1 MLGTRTQAHVERAT
15 SRASAKRRWVSRER
29 DMMALT
35 ESTLRRMDMQDPQ
48 ELLVVAFEGEK
59 KAEEVLRELQK
70 LNHEHLVHLRN
81 AAIITRSHLGK
92 VEIHETHDFDAKQ
105 GAVAGALAG
114 GLLGMM
120 RGNLLEGAAIGV
132 AGGMIA
138 SKVVDLGFKDD
149 YLRELSQSLTP
160 NSSALVAIVQF
171 EHADQAMQELDL
183 RGGKII
189 RQTLPAD
196 VAQRIAAAVQG

>member
-1 MLGTRTQAHVERAT
+1 
-15 SRASAKRRWVSRER
+15 
-29 DMMALT
+29 
-35 ESTLRRMDMQDPQ
+35 MQDPQ

-59 KAEEVLRELQK
+59 KAEEVLGELQK

-81 AAIITRSHLGK
+81 AAIITRGHHGK

-114 GLLGMM
+114 GLLGML
-120 RGNLLEGAAIGV
+120 RGNLVEGAAIGV
-132 AGGMIA
+132 AGGLIA

-149 YLRELSQSLTP
+149 YLQALGQNLTP
-160 NSSALVAIVQF
+160 NSSALVAVVHF
-171 EHADQAMQELDL
+171 DHADEAMKELDL

-189 RQTLPAD
+189 RQTLPDD
-196 VAQRIAAAVQG
+196 VTQRLAAAVQG